1 MKEDKFEATLR
12 TLKTLEKQKAR
23 IKCIGVGGGG
33 GNAIN
38 HMMEANIPNVDFIAV
53 NTDAQDLRRNKAPYL
68 LQVGNSLLGGL
79 GVGGDPDKAKL
90 AAQESLAEL
99 EDLVS
104 NTDLLFITAGMG
116 GGTGTGVAPVLAKI
130 AKEKYKDK
138 ILVIAVVTRP
148 FIFEGYAKIQ
158 KAQDGID
165 ELQKYADCTLIIPN
179 QRIFEIIDENTPNED
194 AYRKVDDVLLQAIK
208 GISEV
213 IINPGEMNIDY
224 NDLKRIMLNSG
235 RALVGI
241 GEASGK
247 DRHIAALKQALTSP
261 LLENTNIMGAK
272 GLLVS
277 FSYSASKLAVYEFG
291 EVMSTIRQYTC
302 SNALIKYGETR
313 DENLDKDTLKVV
325 IIAANFPKNNEPISL
340 KPNTNNTPQESIK
353 RWGVPVD
360 LIKNLP
366 AIKRRSSEVK

>member
-179 QRIFEIIDENTPNED
+179 QRIFEIIDEHTPNED

-213 IINPGEMNIDY
+213 IITPGEMNIDY